1 MTLTL
6 TINQHSMANS
16 TDKKGEANSSKKER
30 EKVKTSLSSMA
41 SSTLMTL
48 TLTINQHSMANSTDQ
63 RREANSSKKEREKVK
78 TSLSSM
84 VNSVETA
91 NQNAQN
97 STVNSISTLMT
108 TNSAENS

>member
-1 MTLTL
+1 
-6 TINQHSMANS
+6 
-16 TDKKGEANSSKKER
+16 
-30 EKVKTSLSSMA
+30 MA

-84 VNSVETA
+84 ES
-91 NQNAQN
+91 
-97 STVNSISTLMT
+97 STLMT
-108 TNSAENS
+108 LTLTINQHSMANSTLMTLTLTINQHSMANSTDQRREANSSKKEREKVKTSLSSMASS